1 MFVRFWLELSDGEF
15 SESFFLLDKLLHP
28 LIKNHQL
35 EPFTILKITRQTRL
49 TCDGAIVVALHEVE
63 ILTPGQAV
71 GVKLGNPRS
80 IGDPAL
86 ALSSGSMRR
95 LIAQREEVASP
106 VLQLLAYRTVS
117 PR

>member
-1 MFVRFWLELSDGEF
+1 MELSDGEF

-35 EPFTILKITRQTRL
+35 EVFTILKMTRQTRF
-49 TCDGAIVVALHEVE
+49 TCDGAIVVAIHEVE

-86 ALSSGSMRR
+86 ALSSGSVERM
-95 LIAQREEVASP
+95 ISQRQQVERP
-106 VLQLLAYRTVS
+106 VLQILAYKPVS
-117 PR
+117 QR